1 MIYVVL
7 YSYFLGDIPYREA
20 IAVFSSAN
28 RGAKSKVKLNV
39 HTFNWSP
46 RQSAFVCGLL
56 KIPSNPVC
64 PAKIEINSPVYN
76 HLVRSM
82 LELLYD
88 RS

>member
-1 MIYVVL
+1 MLSYLRMSRFSSAKLPYRVKMQNAVYVCAMIYVVP

-46 RQSAFVCGLL
+46 RQSAFVCG
-56 KIPSNPVC
+56 
-64 PAKIEINSPVYN
+64 
-76 HLVRSM
+76 
-82 LELLYD
+82 
-88 RS
+88 